1 MVYSEGKHAPQFV
14 TIDEG
19 AYNTFFANRA
29 LYNDAKIVFEGEG
42 FIVETKYKN
51 AKKKWKG
58 LPIIVTSN
66 RLPYIL
72 TNEAQYS
79 REE

>member
-1 MVYSEGKHAPQFV
+1 V

-19 AYNTFFANRA
+19 AYNTFFADKR
-29 LYNDAKIVFEGEG
+29 LWNDAKLVFEGEG
-42 FIVETKYKN
+42 YVSENKYKN
-51 AKKKWKG
+51 AAVKWKG

-72 TNEAQYS
+72 SEHAEKS
-79 REE
+79 LIE